1 MDRQSSADTEG
12 GAGRRGSDEVLVIQD
27 AETLRIVSDPLR
39 LRMLELMRQGPQTA
53 KELAMALRV
62 SRTKLYYHLNLLV
75 EHGLITVADTRLVS
89 GIVEK
94 QYRVTAYRL
103 TVDKALIGPT
113 SAGNDALDTYVSVV
127 LDEVRTEINRSVDAG
142 LIDLERT
149 QEDDILPRRLV
160 LGRKWLRLTPDQVAA
175 FSQRYAE
182 VMDEF
187 EAMAALQRGDNAT
200 VPDADGQLYEWLI
213 AFYPTIPP
221 EGVEPRDDID
231 N

>member
-1 MDRQSSADTEG
+1 MTNEHD
-12 GAGRRGSDEVLVIQD
+12 VLVIRD

-39 LRMLELMRQGPQTA
+39 LRMLELMRERPQTA
-53 KELAMALRV
+53 KELATALRV
-62 SRTKLYYHLNLLV
+62 SRTKLYYHLNLLTD
-75 EHGLITVADTRLVS
+75 HGLITVADTRLVS

-94 QYRVTAYRL
+94 QYRVTAYRM

-113 SAGNDALDTYVSVV
+113 SVGNDALDTYVSVV

-149 QEDDILPRRLV
+149 HEDNILPRRLV
-160 LGRKWLRLTPDQVAA
+160 LGRKWMRLTPDQVAA

-187 EAMAALQRGDNAT
+187 DAAASLHSGDDAT
-200 VPDADGQLYEWLI
+200 APDEDGRQLYEWLI

-221 EGVEPRDDID
+221 DGAESMDASD

>member
-1 MDRQSSADTEG
+1 MPDSERQD
-12 GAGRRGSDEVLVIQD
+12 SDEHEVLVIRD

-39 LRMLELMRQGPQTA
+39 LRMLELMRERPQTA
-53 KELAMALRV
+53 KGLATALRV
-62 SRTKLYYHLNLLV
+62 SRTKLYYHLNLLA
-75 EHGLITVADTRLVS
+75 ERGLITVAATRLVS

-94 QYRVTAYRL
+94 QYRVTAYRM

-113 SAGNDALDTYVSVV
+113 SVGNDALDTYVSVV
-127 LDEVRTEINRSVDAG
+127 LDEVRAEINRSVDAG

-160 LGRKWLRLTPDQVAA
+160 LGRKWMRLTPDQVAA

-187 EAMAALQRGDNAT
+187 DAAASLRRGEDAT
-200 VPDADGQLYEWLI
+200 APDGEGRQLYEWLI
-213 AFYPTIPP
+213 AFYPTVPP
-221 EGVEPRDDID
+221 ESAESWDDSD
-231 N
+231 D